1 MALLDQITGALG
13 GQGQDGLSAVLGSLG
28 GESGGLGGLIGKAQE
43 LGMGDV
49 VQSWIGKGDNLPISP
64 EQIQAVL
71 GSGVV
76 GQFAEKLGIDPATA
90 ATQLSAILPQ
100 VIDQLT
106 PDGQAPAAGA
116 GGLGGALGNL
126 VGGGLAGG
134 LGDMLGGLLKR

>member
-1 MALLDQITGALG
+1 MALLDQLTGALG
-13 GQGQDGLSAVLGSLG
+13 GQGQDGLSAVLGALG
-28 GESGGLGGLIGKAQE
+28 GDGAAGGLGGLLGKAQE
-43 LGMGDV
+43 MGMGDV
-49 VQSWIGKGDNLPISP
+49 VQSWIGKGENLPISP

-106 PDGQAPAAGA
+106 PDGQAPSASA
-116 GGLGGALGNL
+116 GGLGGALGNI
-126 VGGGLAGG
+126 VGGGI
-134 LGDMLGGLLKR
+134 GDVLGGLLKR